1 MDTLR
6 PGPRLRLRKPTET
19 RRPVHSRS
27 HTWIPWAVIGLWVAL
42 VALAV
47 PLAGKLGG
55 ATTDQQV
62 DYLPASAQSTQVAR
76 ILDAMPGGGT
86 TDLVLVYQRAGGLT
100 PADRT
105 VAQDRA
111 AALHRKLD
119 LVGPAPRTIVGKDG
133 RTLMIPVSVAQSAGD
148 GKHVVADVRTQ
159 VAQDR
164 HDGLTVRVGGSGA
177 LAADMDST
185 YGSIDGLLLVVTVAV
200 VAVLLIA
207 TYRSPL
213 LWLLPLVCTG
223 VAAVAATAV
232 AYLLTR
238 LSGLTVNTMS
248 SAVMTVLVFGAGT
261 DYALLL
267 IARYREELHTTE
279 HTYEAMLHALRRTGP
294 AVATSAGTVVAGLT
308 VLLLADMNSTRAIGP
323 TGAVGVLCALAAMT
337 TLLPAV
343 LVLLGRRMF
352 WPLVPAYGTRPAAR
366 HGMYHRIGAL
376 VTRRRVVTLVTGL
389 VVLGALA
396 LGTLNLSG
404 RLRQEDAFTQR
415 PESVT
420 AMQEL
425 AAAFPGQSSQPIT
438 VLAHTPDARSV
449 AAEAR
454 STPGVAEVTTGRSAR
469 GWTELGVTAAG
480 QPESPAETATIER
493 LRTTL
498 GDRALVGGESAQRID
513 TDDTTGRDQ
522 SVVIPLVLAAVFL
535 LLALLLRSLVAPLVL
550 LGAVVV
556 VWVAALGLGGLVFR
570 PLFGFVGND
579 PSLPQLS
586 FVFLVALGV
595 DYGIFLLHRM
605 REERAVLPAL
615 TATGGVIASAGVVL
629 AATFSVLTVLPLV
642 SMVELGFVIAVGV
655 LLDTFLVRSFLVPA
669 AALLLGR
676 RLWWPGRESAP
687 VPAASEQPAA
697 PAEREHETRR

>member
-1 MDTLR
+1 M
-6 PGPRLRLRKPTET
+6 
-19 RRPVHSRS
+19 
-27 HTWIPWAVIGLWVAL
+27 IGLWVAL
-42 VALAV
+42 VALAL

-76 ILDAMPGGGT
+76 ILDSMPGGGT

-100 PADRT
+100 AADQA
-105 VAQDRA
+105 VARNRATALDRQ
-111 AALHRKLD
+111 LD
-119 LVGPAPRTIVGKDG
+119 LVGTTPRTILGKDS
-133 RTLMIPVSVAQSAGD
+133 RTLMIPVSVAQNAGD
-148 GKHVVADVRTQ
+148 GKKVVADVRAQ
-159 VAQDR
+159 LAQDR
-164 HDGLTVRVGGSGA
+164 HGGLSVKVGGSGA
-177 LAADMDST
+177 LAADMDDT

-223 VAAVAATAV
+223 VAAVTAMAV
-232 AYLLTR
+232 AYLLTQA
-238 LSGLTVNTMS
+238 SGLTVNTMS

-279 HTYEAMLHALRRTGP
+279 HTYQAMLHALRRTGP

-352 WPLVPAYGTRPAAR
+352 WPLVPAYGTEPSAR

-420 AMQEL
+420 AMREL
-425 AAAFPGQSSQPIT
+425 ADAFPGQSSQPIT
-438 VLAHTPDARSV
+438 VLAHTADARSV
-449 AAEAR
+449 AALAR
-454 STPGVAEVTTGRSAR
+454 STPGVAEVTTGRRAR
-469 GWTELGVTAAG
+469 GWTELGVNAAG
-480 QPESPAETATIER
+480 QPESRAETATIER
-493 LRTTL
+493 LRTAL

-513 TDDTTGRDQ
+513 TDDTTARDQ
-522 SVVIPLVLAAVFL
+522 TVVIPLVLAAVFL

-550 LGAVVV
+550 LGAVVL
-556 VWVAALGLGGLVFR
+556 VWVAALGLGGLVFG
-570 PLFGFVGND
+570 PLFGFNGND

-642 SMVELGFVIAVGV
+642 SMVELGFVIAAGV

-676 RLWWPGRESAP
+676 RLWWPGTEAAPAP
-687 VPAASEQPAA
+687 VAAEPEQHAV
-697 PAEREHETRR
+697 PAEREHDTRG